1 MVPALNLQSLILHMA
16 VRAAAVADT
25 AAAATTQERHEGAYA
40 VDIGVERRADCAYCV
55 KEY

>member
-1 MVPALNLQSLILHMA
+1 MA

-25 AAAATTQERHEGAYA
+25 AAAATTQERHQGAYA